1 MSTLKKKDTVYYTRI
16 MPSSNIYDILELKIR
31 TVEDNWFVGIEKRDK
46 QALLF
51 YDTDIN
57 KIIFKD
63 RNVALEKVLE
73 AEENKKTKDT
83 NDEIYY
89 EEY

>member
-63 RNVALEKVLE
+63 RNVALKKVLE